1 MARRVRRALL
11 PRLDWAPALCGNY
24 GAASNHSSFCQLAPF
39 NNTLLLCVIVFLCF
53 EQFVIGAF
61 ILGLITATM
70 PLFCFSM
77 AEIGTQE
84 DITDFGMIWMKQI
97 LISRQ
102 PGLKHTTDADQAGFT
117 HLVIVDCSLE
127 NNIQLCS
134 KSQLDMSRY
143 RRGCDLR
150 GEKAIRAKAGMWP
163 YKKELFQALISWSAK
178 CSENSGFAAVIIILL
193 ILQFIWSVDSCFVAA
208 FKTGA
213 DALASKIQH

>member
-1 MARRVRRALL
+1 MCYCFSVF
-11 PRLDWAPALCGNY
+11 WAICHWCIYIRFDNSNY
-24 GAASNHSSFCQLAPF
+24 A
-39 NNTLLLCVIVFLCF
+39 TILLLNGWNWDTRGYHRFWDDLD
-53 EQFVIGAF
+53 E
-61 ILGLITATM
+61 
-70 PLFCFSM
+70 
-77 AEIGTQE
+77 
-84 DITDFGMIWMKQI
+84 TDTDQQTTR
-97 LISRQ
+97 LY
-102 PGLKHTTDADQAGFT
+102 HTTDADQAGFT

>member
-11 PRLDWAPALCGNY
+11 PRLDWAPASVATTGLREH
-24 GAASNHSSFCQLAPF
+24 HSSFCQLAPF

-53 EQFVIGAF
+53 GQFVIGAF

-97 LISRQ
+97 LISRK
-102 PGLKHTTDADQAGFT
+102 PGLKDTTDADQAGFT

-150 GEKAIRAKAGMWP
+150 GEKAIRAKAGM
-163 YKKELFQALISWSAK
+163 
-178 CSENSGFAAVIIILL
+178 
-193 ILQFIWSVDSCFVAA
+193 
-208 FKTGA
+208 
-213 DALASKIQH
+213 

>member
-24 GAASNHSSFCQLAPF
+24 GAERNHSSFCQLAPF

-53 EQFVIGAF
+53 GQFVIGAF

-70 PLFCFSM
+70 PLFFCPSQWLKLGHKR
-77 AEIGTQE
+77 IS
-84 DITDFGMIWMKQI
+84 QI
-97 LISRQ
+97 LGWSGWNRYWSADKQVIS
-102 PGLKHTTDADQAGFT
+102 HTTGFT

-193 ILQFIWSVDSCFVAA
+193 ILQFIWSVDSCFVAEL
-208 FKTGA
+208 KTGA
-213 DALASKIQH
+213 VSNKGLN